1 MANRNN
7 ELAAYFGSLLF
18 VLLLVEMEKMSPAER
33 PSLSEVRQRADATG
47 QEMNRLCETYPTRL
61 PNYYSKV
68 KRGERD
74 YVFAYARAILA
85 YDPEIIARVPNNGP
99 LVAALAARKRN
110 AWILRIL
117 RTVFVISGLLIGAY
131 ICAAGQGFSSGAG
144 LSDLSSETQSVRMPS
159 ETQSTPMPLTTETE
173 VDGAGLS
180 DLSSKTQTVPM
191 PSETQP
197 TPMPPP
203 SEAKADPPL
212 VETEPPASSDPV
224 DGGSDAGLAMMRE
237 VMARIEST
245 NDRTQERIESI
256 STNTIDKLVEV
267 FRIGSEQHAR

>member
-7 ELAAYFGSLLF
+7 ELAVYFGSLLF

-61 PNYYSKV
+61 PNYYSKA

-74 YVFAYARAILA
+74 YAFAYARAILA

-110 AWILRIL
+110 ARRSRIL
-117 RTVFVISGLLIGAY
+117 RTVSVISGLLIGAY
-131 ICAAGQGFSSGAG
+131 ICAAG
-144 LSDLSSETQSVRMPS
+144 LSDLSSETQS
-159 ETQSTPMPLTTETE
+159 
-173 VDGAGLS
+173 
-180 DLSSKTQTVPM
+180 VPM

-203 SEAKADPPL
+203 SEANADPPL

-224 DGGSDAGLAMMRE
+224 GGGGDAGLVMMKE
-237 VMARIEST
+237 VMARIES
-245 NDRTQERIESI
+245 NNARTLQF
-256 STNTIDKLVEV
+256 STNTIDTLVEV

>member
-1 MANRNN
+1 MKR
-7 ELAAYFGSLLF
+7 L
-18 VLLLVEMEKMSPAER
+18 PRAER
-33 PSLSEVRQRADATG
+33 KALQYYRDQDDDLAKVL
-47 QEMNRLCETYPTRL
+47 NYFCENYPAFREYYYKTR
-61 PNYYSKV
+61 NGSNHAF
-68 KRGERD
+68 E
-74 YVFAYARAILA
+74 YAEAILS
-85 YDPEIIARVPNNGP
+85 YDQEIIARVPDNGP

-131 ICAAGQGFSSGAG
+131 ICAAGQRLSSGAG
-144 LSDLSSETQSVRMPS
+144 LSDLSSKTQSVPMPS
-159 ETQSTPMPLTTETE
+159 ENQSTPMPLPIATE

-180 DLSSKTQTVPM
+180 DLSSKTQSVPM
-191 PSETQP
+191 PSETQS

-212 VETEPPASSDPV
+212 VETEPPASPNPV
-224 DGGSDAGLAMMRE
+224 GGGGDAGLAMMKEIIRFASSSQE
-237 VMARIEST
+237 KIDSSQARIEST

-267 FRIGSEQHAR
+267 LRMGFEQSAR